1 MGNGGQTAEQGAE
14 RQWSPRREPVRARL
28 TALGASAALHL
39 LGVAA
44 LGSSL
49 LLRNEPPHSHSP
61 ALTVIALRQV
71 SKPIKP
77 EERPGPRQVE
87 ARADFAPAATS
98 EELRPTVALPSAAAP
113 IAATVAL
120 PEQPDVPVVPARME
134 PAPVS
139 AESDEALRSYRE
151 ALWREIDRN
160 RPRGVNMSGTVLL
173 QFEIGPDGSLRTA
186 RVARSSGNILL
197 DRIALRTLRQA
208 SPYPRPPAGAA
219 GADLV
224 FEIPINF
231 H

>member
-1 MGNGGQTAEQGAE
+1 
-14 RQWSPRREPVRARL
+14 
-28 TALGASAALHL
+28 
-39 LGVAA
+39 
-44 LGSSL
+44 
-49 LLRNEPPHSHSP
+49 
-61 ALTVIALRQV
+61 
-71 SKPIKP
+71 
-77 EERPGPRQVE
+77 
-87 ARADFAPAATS
+87 
-98 EELRPTVALPSAAAP
+98 
-113 IAATVAL
+113 
-120 PEQPDVPVVPARME
+120 ME